1 MWSRTTTQSAAG
13 SAVVTS
19 SGVPDKDLWE
29 QAVLRGMKRMTKGE
43 RKVCLSYEERA
54 TPGCVCVGDV
64 VLYKHEDRSL
74 RLALVLRIREDRVE
88 VQRLKRRTS
97 ATKEVAEGQQAA
109 VDTHAGKYVAAV
121 LKRL

>member
-1 MWSRTTTQSAAG
+1 
-13 SAVVTS
+13 
-19 SGVPDKDLWE
+19 
-29 QAVLRGMKRMTKGE
+29 MTKGE

-109 VDTHAGKYVAAV
+109 VDTHAGRYLATIP
-121 LKRL
+121 KRQEDSCEGDMWQVQYFYLYLYLNN